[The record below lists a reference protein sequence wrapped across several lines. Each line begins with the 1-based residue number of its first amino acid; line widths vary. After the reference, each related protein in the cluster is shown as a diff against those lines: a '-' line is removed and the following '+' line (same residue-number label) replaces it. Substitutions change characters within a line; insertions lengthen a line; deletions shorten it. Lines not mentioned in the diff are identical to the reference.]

1 MRWTQAWT
9 YTSQCSGVRDLYNN
23 GYDIAWIKFE
33 TSDRSSCWHGLA
45 SLSASPLNCVDIHQI
60 NGDPT
65 TVSTV
70 AAAVTV
76 GTRLPEQVF
85 GVGGEGSII
94 KNGSTRV
101 TQSVDTVE
109 LQSFQIDTATLGQ
122 WVCTPKSIQV

>member
-9 YTSQCSGVRDLYNN
+9 YTSQCSGVGDLYSN

-60 NGDPT
+60 SRDPT
-65 TVSTV
+65 TASTV

-85 GVGGEGSII
+85 GVGGE
-94 KNGSTRV
+94 R
-101 TQSVDTVE
+101 
-109 LQSFQIDTATLGQ
+109 
-122 WVCTPKSIQV
+122 